1 MLGASTVPA
10 LPAQALLQSPAGAE
24 PRPVCTEVPDPSRWE
39 DAATPDEGA
48 EPAVIAVH
56 RGAANL
62 VPENTIEAYRYAIAY
77 DVEMIEVDVQQTVD
91 GRFVAFHDTDLDGK
105 TDGSG
110 PIALHT
116 YDQVRALNAA
126 DNDRWRSSAY
136 DPAQIPSLEEILALA
151 RDTGTGVMFDRK
163 ESVTDLA
170 GVSDLAAAY
179 DVLERS
185 VFIPYLP
192 GRAEA
197 ILAAQPAA
205 RLTFSN
211 QLGGLPSGAPT
222 GSLYA
227 LTAEY
232 SSFGSSLTA
241 YDAGDIAEIH
251 DGCSVVLP
259 NVYQGSVTG
268 SEAGDLRHARAL
280 GADGAQ
286 VNNPDVAVAV
296 LGRPVATAFQ
306 VRPQGLPQACLVG
319 SEHQMGLPGKQVSV
333 GDRQLVTG
341 PGWLRI
347 APGRRPRRAAALR
360 RGRLGAGILGA
371 GPPVAVSSG
380 LRHDTLGAP
389 GVREEASGQGSRHR
403 PSAVPV
409 RGRRTPSTGWS

>member
-1 MLGASTVPA
+1 MLGAFTAPA
-10 LPAQALLQSPAGAE
+10 SPAQALLQSPDGAE

-39 DAATPDEGA
+39 NPATPDQGA

-62 VPENTIEAYRYAIAY
+62 APENTLEAYRYAIAY
-77 DVEMIEVDVQQTVD
+77 DVEMIEVDVQQTLD
-91 GRFVAFHDTDLDGK
+91 GRFVSFHDTELDGK

-116 YDQVRALNAA
+116 YDEVRALNAA
-126 DNDRWRSSAY
+126 DNDRWRGSAY

-151 RDTGTGVMFDRK
+151 RDTGTGVMFDLK

-170 GVSDLAAAY
+170 GVADLAAAY
-179 DVLERS
+179 GVLERS

-205 RLTFSN
+205 RLNFSN
-211 QLGGLPSGAPT
+211 QLGSLPGGAPT

-232 SSFGSSLTA
+232 YSFGSSLTA
-241 YDAGDIAEIH
+241 FDAGDIAEIH

-259 NVYQGSVTG
+259 NVYQGRVTG

-286 VNNPDVAVAV
+286 VSNPDVAVAV
-296 LGRPVATAFQ
+296 LGRPVASTFQ
-306 VRPQGLPQACLVG
+306 VRPQGRAEACLVDA
-319 SEHQMGLPGKQVSV
+319 EHQLGLPGKAVSV
-333 GDRQLVTG
+333 GDTELITG
-341 PGWLRI
+341 RGGCVPLPDDGH
-347 APGRRPRRAAALR
+347 A
-360 RGRLGAGILGA
+360 GRLRFAGDASALA
-371 GPPVAVSSG
+371 SSALDRG
-380 LRHDTLGAP
+380 KQD
-389 GVREEASGQGSRHR
+389 R
-403 PSAVPV
+403 P
-409 RGRRTPSTGWS
+409 